1 MNLNARLAPRDILT
15 SSRVATQ
22 PVSYILICHS
32 YPPVLGGSEI
42 EAQRVSDE
50 LQKRGYRPR
59 IVCAGGP
66 PMPSL
71 REWVDPFGLRI
82 RLYGSGGST
91 RWRDFVY
98 AMGVAWTLFRERKEY
113 EVVYF
118 LMSGMH
124 LATGLPVARL
134 LGKPIVMKFSCSG
147 LVVGLRN
154 SFLGRLELNF
164 LRRWAS
170 HILVLNP
177 GMVEE
182 ALEVGFEKSRI
193 GWMPNPV
200 DTDHFRP
207 CSPEQRMQWRKEVA
221 IGQDTPLAVF
231 VGRLDPQKELP
242 WLIGAFAKVVREI
255 PNAVLALVGD
265 GSLRAQLGQLV
276 STLNLD
282 KNVRFTGRQDTAG
295 VLKWLQGSDVFT
307 LISAVE
313 GLPCS
318 LIEAMSAGLPAVLSD
333 IPAHIQLVDSEV
345 EGILTKLG
353 DQESIARGLIRV
365 LGDTEG
371 GKRMGAAGRKRMV
384 EQFSTAKVVDCYET
398 LFAECTP

>member
-98 AMGVAWTLFRERKEY
+98 AMGVAWTLFRERNEY

>member
-1 MNLNARLAPRDILT
+1 
-15 SSRVATQ
+15 
-22 PVSYILICHS
+22 
-32 YPPVLGGSEI
+32 
-42 EAQRVSDE
+42 
-50 LQKRGYRPR
+50 
-59 IVCAGGP
+59 
-66 PMPSL
+66 
-71 REWVDPFGLRI
+71 
-82 RLYGSGGST
+82 
-91 RWRDFVY
+91 
-98 AMGVAWTLFRERKEY
+98 LFRERNEY